1 MCKWNIVSVLVTAEI
16 RFCYWHL
23 NDCFYTFFIQLYI
36 SLFPLV
42 SWQMWKREHTRA
54 SNLTFLFVTQFFCL
68 IYVAMLLLHIY
79 ILYTYKKWARFTSKD
94 VLLLI
99 HLEQAG
105 KRKVNTTLLY
115 IFSVSKKVLKVNKE
129 NYVCEFL
136 RPLNRL
142 LIKRKPYVLFTYTL
156 LLVKD
161 KSSY

>member
-1 MCKWNIVSVLVTAEI
+1 MEYCICACYNRNKILLLTSEWLLLHFFHSIIYLSFLLVG
-16 RFCYWHL
+16 
-23 NDCFYTFFIQLYI
+23 
-36 SLFPLV
+36 
-42 SWQMWKREHTRA
+42 WQMWKREHTRA
-54 SNLTFLFVTQFFCL
+54 SNLTFLFVTHYFCL
-68 IYVAMLLLHIY
+68 IYVAMLLLHIH
-79 ILYTYKKWARFTSKD
+79 ILYTYKMWARFTSKD

>member
-1 MCKWNIVSVLVTAEI
+1 MEYCICACYNRNKILLLTSEWLLLHFFHSIIYLSFLLVG
-16 RFCYWHL
+16 
-23 NDCFYTFFIQLYI
+23 
-36 SLFPLV
+36 
-42 SWQMWKREHTRA
+42 WQMWKREHTRA
-54 SNLTFLFVTQFFCL
+54 SNLTFLFVTHYFCL